1 MQSPLAAAIAF
12 FALGATFLGA
22 VVLLLFNPKS
32 ATVRWWTLFQLG
44 LMTWLGSQGWGFAT
58 GRMEAAWPVL
68 SGAVHMLPA
77 FFLGFAMSDTTRRPL
92 RNGLLAV
99 GVGAALLLVEQA
111 SVHRPLPEP
120 LLHAWSTLPW
130 AAATWILWSSGMK
143 SARQKGKER
152 FPRVGVVVSVLLL
165 SIFPVSL
172 IGQVVLDI
180 PMHVFVMPLMIVGM
194 QILIF
199 VGVLYL
205 RFYDIEVRAA
215 RTGELAASAAEHE
228 RLAVV
233 GELAASLAHEIRN
246 PLTGVRSLAQRIAEG
261 EVGEE
266 RRRRYAEVILEEVG
280 RVERLV
286 ANLLGIARRPQPRAV
301 TAPGEVTALAPL
313 LEDLLLLLGP
323 RAEKAGVR
331 LEASG
336 GSATAPAS
344 REALTQALLNLA
356 LNAVAHTPPGG
367 RVEIGAGEEP
377 QGAIVWV
384 RDQGPG
390 VPEEERERI
399 WEPFHSGRGGTG
411 LGLAV
416 VRRLAREEGW
426 RLDLADVPG
435 GGAEFLIRIPRLAA
449 PAPAGTEEGWS
460 HEHEGLVLPVEE
472 RR

>member
-22 VVLLLFNPKS
+22 VVLLLFNPRS
-32 ATVRWWTLFQLG
+32 ATVRWWTLFQVG
-44 LMTWLGSQGWGFAT
+44 LMTWLGSQGWGFAS
-58 GRMEAAWPVL
+58 GSMEAVWPVL

-99 GVGAALLLVEQA
+99 GVGAALLVVDHA
-111 SVHRPLPEP
+111 SLQRSFAEP
-120 LLHAWSTLPW
+120 LLLAWSTLPW
-130 AAATWILWSSGMK
+130 AVATWILWSSGMK

-246 PLTGVRSLAQRIAEG
+246 PLTGVRSLAQRIADG

-286 ANLLGIARRPQPRAV
+286 ANLLGIARRPRPRAV
-301 TAPGEVTALAPL
+301 GAAGEVTALAPL

-336 GSATAPAS
+336 GSAMAAAP
-344 REALTQALLNLA
+344 RETLTQALLNLA

-367 RVEIGAGEEP
+367 RVEIGAAEEP
-377 QGAIVWV
+377 DGVTVRV

-390 VPEEERERI
+390 VPDEERERI
-399 WEPFHSGRGGTG
+399 WEPFHSGGGGTG

-416 VRRLAREEGW
+416 VRRLARAEGW
-426 RLDLADVPG
+426 GLEVADAPA

-449 PAPAGTEEGWS
+449 PAPLGSGERQAYEHSAFGLGTEEG
-460 HEHEGLVLPVEE
+460 
-472 RR
+472 R